1 MKTKINYLTLL
12 FGATL
17 GGCYNYSSNS
27 LFHDLWDTD
36 VVATQDAIY
45 AILPSSG
52 MLMKLSANGD
62 FSEVDLQGASPT
74 RLVASPDGS
83 KLLVFTDYLECK
95 IDDENIVYISDCPD
109 NDITTTSELAVLSA
123 GVVEKVYDI
132 PSHLNTVSFSN
143 DGSIVVAYLEYQSGS
158 SIQVDGFAD
167 LGEVAF
173 INLVDESQ
181 GSASVGFSP
190 SQILFAPNNQAV
202 VMSRSQIVV
211 VDLASFQ
218 PVLEAPLTLDADQEV
233 NPSEAELAYDPA
245 TGSVTLLL
253 TVQNSSDLFM
263 LDFETESW
271 NIGDL
276 GAIPTDI
283 GVDASSSQSV
293 FVFSNSSKA
302 VVLDHSDL
310 STLNS
315 ASIEDI
321 DLEEVMNSVIVS
333 DGFSLLFN
341 DSSNVV
347 HDVYRLDMESREL
360 VEYVVANPL
369 YEMTLSQSGKYAVGL
384 MKPESSYG
392 SGIDAYQDARYGL
405 VVLDMESDD
414 VVNLVAETQPIGLEI
429 VEGADGDFALV
440 LLDGKDTLLQVNLAN
455 PSQSVEVDLPAAPIA
470 IATQPVTIDGEQEKF
485 IISHDVEI
493 GMVSI
498 LDPKTLEIQTITGF
512 GLAGSLSQPAFFNRE
527 EGE

>member
-1 MKTKINYLTLL
+1 MKTKLNYFTLL
-12 FGATL
+12 CGAML
-17 GGCYNYSSNS
+17 GGCYNSPSNS
-27 LFHDLWDTD
+27 LFYDLWDTE
-36 VVATQDAIY
+36 VVSTQDAIY
-45 AILPSSG
+45 AMLPQSG
-52 MLMKLSANGD
+52 MLMKITSDGD
-62 FSEVDLQGASPT
+62 FGSVDLQGANPT
-74 RLVASPDGS
+74 RLVPSPDGS

-95 IDDENIVYISDCPD
+95 IEDDDIVYINDCPD
-109 NDITTTSELAVLSA
+109 NDIVTTSELAVLSSA
-123 GVVEKVYDI
+123 GVEKVYDI
-132 PSHLNTVSFSN
+132 PSHLNTVSFSD
-143 DGSIVVAYLEYQSGS
+143 DGSIVVAYLEYDGS
-158 SIQVDGFAD
+158 STIQVDGFAD

-173 INLVDESQ
+173 INLNDESQ

-211 VDLASFQ
+211 VDLGSFQ
-218 PVLEAPLTLDADQEV
+218 TVLEAPLTLDADQEV
-233 NPSEAELAYDPA
+233 NPSEAELAYDPEN
-245 TGSVTLLL
+245 GNVTLLL
-253 TVQNSSDLFM
+253 TVQGSSDLFM

-276 GAIPTDI
+276 GAIPVDI
-283 GVDASSSQSV
+283 GVDSSSSQSV

-315 ASIEDI
+315 ASIEDVN
-321 DLEEVMNSVIVS
+321 LEEVMNSVIVA
-333 DGFSLLFN
+333 DGFSLLYN
-341 DSSNVV
+341 DTSNVV

-360 VEYVVANPL
+360 IEYVVANPL
-369 YEMTLSQSGKYAVGL
+369 YKMTLSQSGKYAVGL

-405 VVLDMESDD
+405 AVLDMEGDD

-429 VEGADGDFALV
+429 VEGTDGDFALV
-440 LLDGKDTLLQVNLAN
+440 LLEGKDTLLQVNLAN
-455 PSQSVEVDLPAAPIA
+455 PSQSVEVDLPAPPIS
-470 IATQPVTIDGEQEKF
+470 ITTQPSMDEQEKF
-485 IISHDVEI
+485 IISHNVDV

-512 GLAGSLSQPAFFNRE
+512 GLAGSLSQSEFFNRE